1 VAICYV
7 RMAFGMLDRVSGGNI
22 PGEKDF
28 VWRE

>member
-1 VAICYV
+1 VAIRYV
-7 RMAFGMLDRVSGGNI
+7 RMAFGMLDRVWDGNI

>member
-1 VAICYV
+1 VAIRYV
-7 RMAFGMLDRVSGGNI
+7 RMAFGMLDRVSRRNI